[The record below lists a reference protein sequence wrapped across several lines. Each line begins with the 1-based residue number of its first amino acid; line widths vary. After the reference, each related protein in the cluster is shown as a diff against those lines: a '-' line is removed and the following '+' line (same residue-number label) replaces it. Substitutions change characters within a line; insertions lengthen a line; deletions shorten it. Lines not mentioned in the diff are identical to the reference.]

1 MVAPAFLLK
10 AHCPKCGN
18 LEIERVAR
26 KRVEGGIL
34 VQLQRA
40 LHLPAYRC
48 DPCRHKFFTVRPLHQ
63 VLPAKN
69 GGHSG
74 GAAGTPERHAGR
86 EASRSA

>member
-1 MVAPAFLLK
+1 MVAPAFLFK

-34 VQLQRA
+34 VQVQRA

-48 DPCRHKFFTVRPLHQ
+48 DPCRHKFFAVRPLRH
-63 VLPAKN
+63 VSSEKDD
-69 GGHSG
+69 GHSG
-74 GAAGTPERHAGR
+74 GAAAASERQPGR
-86 EASRSA
+86 ESSRSA